1 MKKTKL
7 TKKELLL
14 KIFQLQKEITKKI
27 ENLNNGGCGNF
38 TFLFYQEVIKFYPK
52 DKVRIVLFDNWTSI
66 REKKS
71 IIKSIKTG
79 DEMFDIFD
87 KLASSHCMIEIDK
100 VLYLDG
106 YYIYRKKV
114 DYCRW
119 DRCTYKG
126 YVTLDELHCTLE
138 YGFWNDDY
146 DTDQNSKL
154 HKIIKKHFK
163 VDKKK
168 VKK

>member
-1 MKKTKL
+1 MKKTKF

-14 KIFQLQKEITKKI
+14 KIFQLQKEINEKI
-27 ENLNNGGCGNF
+27 KDLNYGGCGHF
-38 TFLFYQEVIKFYPK
+38 TSLFYQEVIKFYPK
-52 DKVRIVLFDNWTSI
+52 DKVRIVLFDNHTSI
-66 REKKS
+66 KEKKS

-79 DEMFDIFD
+79 DEMFTDISG
-87 KLASSHCMIEIDK
+87 LSSSHCMIEIDK

-106 YYIYRKKV
+106 YYSYFKKK
-114 DYCRW
+114 DFCRW
-119 DRCTYKG
+119 TTCTYKG
-126 YVTLDELHCTLE
+126 YVTLDELQYTLE
-138 YGFWNDDY
+138 YGSWNDDY

-163 VDKKK
+163 EDKKK